1 MTATESAVRY
11 ARIAAKAAFDKSA
24 TTVTVIDVS
33 ERLVFSDIFVI
44 ASAPTSRQV
53 RAIAEEIDEELD
65 KAGLDRLRREGY
77 EGDAHWILADYGDV
91 IVHVQ
96 QDEDREYY
104 ALEKLWSDQPTI
116 DVSDLDG
123 PPQQ

>member
-1 MTATESAVRY
+1 MTASESAISY
-11 ARIAAKAAFDKSA
+11 ARVAAKAAFDKSA
-24 TTVTVIDVS
+24 TTVSVIDVS
-33 ERLVFSDIFVI
+33 ERLIFSDIFVI

-53 RAIAEEIDEELD
+53 RAIADEIDEQVE
-65 KAGLDRLRREGY
+65 KAGLKRQRREGY
-77 EGDAHWILADYGDV
+77 EGEAHWILADYGEV

-116 DVSDLDG
+116 DVSDLDAA
-123 PPQQ
+123 PQQ